1 MDDIL
6 QYAID
11 NGIIDLS
18 YVQQQIEM
26 NKRKELLSKHPYE
39 IWKASDGKWKT
50 YLPDDEKGRVQR
62 KRNTQKEIEDMI
74 VDFWKEKL
82 DNPTLEEVF
91 NEWNDRRL
99 ELKKI
104 SAATHLRNRQI
115 FKRHYNDCKCERIR
129 DLTILD
135 YEEFLEE
142 QIAVHDLT
150 SKAFC
155 NLKSVTRGLL
165 KRAKKRGL
173 IDFNVEQIFQEL
185 DTSDS
190 EFQVKI
196 KEDYEEVFNDEEMD
210 KITKYLMEN
219 RDLRNL
225 AILLM
230 FYTGMRIGEL
240 VALKKQDLGK
250 NFIKIRRTETRYINE
265 EGKFVFEVKEFPKS
279 QAGVRTIIVPR
290 DFCWIL
296 ERLKW
301 LNPGGEYIFA
311 ENGCRLK
318 THNIRRR
325 LDRVCKNTGVYH
337 KSPHKIRKTYA
348 SILLD
353 NKVDDHLVTEMMGHV
368 DISCSEEHYHRNRK
382 SMERKSNIISAL
394 PEFKAK

>member
-6 QYAID
+6 QYAIE

-26 NKRKELLSKHPYE
+26 NKRKELLDKHPYD

-62 KRNTQKEIEDMI
+62 KRSTKKEIEDLI
-74 VDFWKEKL
+74 VEFWKEKL
-82 DNPTLEEVF
+82 NNPTLEEVF
-91 NEWNDRRL
+91 AEWNDRRL

-104 SAATHLRNRQI
+104 GAATHLRNKQI
-115 FKRHYNDCKCERIR
+115 FNRHYSDCKDERIK
-129 DLTILD
+129 DLSPLD

-142 QIAVHDLT
+142 QVAVHELT

-155 NLKSVTRGLL
+155 NLKSVTRGFL

-190 EFQVKI
+190 EFHVNI
-196 KEDYEEVFNDEEMD
+196 KEDFQEVFNDYEMN
-210 KITKYLMEN
+210 KMTEYLMEN
-219 RDLRNL
+219 KDMRNL
-225 AILLM
+225 GILLI

-240 VALKKQDLGK
+240 VTLKKQDLGH
-250 NFIKIRRTETRYINE
+250 NFINIRRTETRYKDEN
-265 EGKFVFEVKEFPKS
+265 GKFVYAVKEFPKS
-279 QAGVRTIIVPR
+279 QAGVRTIIVPN

-296 ERLKW
+296 EKLKK
-301 LNPGGEYIFA
+301 LNPDGEFIF
-311 ENGCRLK
+311 EERGRRLR

-325 LDRVCKNTGVYH
+325 LTRVCKWTGVYH

-353 NKVDDHLVTEMMGHV
+353 NKVDNHLVIEMMGHV
-368 DISCSEEHYHRNRK
+368 DVSCSEEHYHRNRK
-382 SMERKSNIISAL
+382 SRERKAGIISSL
-394 PEFKAK
+394 PEFQAK

>member
-1 MDDIL
+1 M

-311 ENGCRLK
+311 ENGRRLK

>member
-219 RDLRNL
+219 RDIRNL

-311 ENGCRLK
+311 ENGRRLK